1 MKHVLRVVVPAALSA
16 LLLWAVYPPM
26 GEVCALAFAL
36 VPLLVASR
44 LGTPKRAAQAWFLGG
59 FLFWFATLAWMPA
72 IVKNDGPLPLVVL
85 GWAGLAALCA
95 GYFALFGW
103 LCARAWS
110 RLSSVRCPASTAR
123 AGDRLASVRRPASSV
138 CAESCLA
145 DARQPASPVRKLL
158 LILFVEPVLWAGIE
172 WVRSWLF
179 TGFAWNFLGTALGQ
193 VPSLAAP
200 ARLGG
205 VYLVSALVVLLNGV
219 FATLACR
226 LWAQMRP
233 QAAGEEGAGAS
244 GAAQD
249 GGRLAVWR
257 LAFGGR
263 WGRMCETAL
272 PLGLILLAFGLANLS
287 LMSFS
292 SGGAGALREESSV
305 LALRVAL
312 VQRNAPCIF
321 ARRERAEDPYEA
333 FGRLLAVAS
342 AARPDLVVWAESAMA
357 EFGRL
362 DSDGA
367 RRAALFVSRKA
378 GGASLLAGGDWVYR
392 VQEGGEEARRVWNAA
407 ALYTPAGTNVALQV
421 YGKQHLVPFGEYIPF
436 DKWIPPLQRLSPVG
450 VSIWPGEAKTLRLRL
465 NREEGAASPTVAL
478 APLICYEDTDPV
490 LSRRAAR
497 LGAQAIVLITNDSWF
512 SHSQEPVQHAWQ
524 AVLRAIETGLP
535 VVRAGNSG
543 VTGVVYPSG
552 RTRWLEDGEGRPLVD
567 AAGTMVESVSV
578 VASPA
583 LTPYV
588 RLGDWPLAALFAAC
602 LALVFYNPKKEC
614 P

>member
-1 MKHVLRVVVPAALSA
+1 MKHALSVFVPAVLSA

-36 VPLLVASR
+36 VPLLVVSR

-72 IVKNDGPLPLVVL
+72 IVKNNGPLPLVVL
-85 GWAGLAALCA
+85 GWMGLAALCA

-103 LCARAWS
+103 LSARAWR
-110 RLSSVRCPASTAR
+110 RLSAP
-123 AGDRLASVRRPASSV
+123 RRPAFT
-138 CAESCLA
+138 
-145 DARQPASPVRKLL
+145 VRKLL
-158 LILFVEPVLWAGIE
+158 LVLFAEPVLWAGIE

-193 VPSLAAP
+193 IPSLAAP

-219 FATLACR
+219 FATLVCR

-233 QAAGEEGAGAS
+233 QRTGDA
-244 GAAQD
+244 D
-249 GGRLAVWR
+249 GRLEVWR
-257 LAFGGR
+257 LAFGNR

-272 PLGLILLAFGLANLS
+272 PLGLILLAFGLSNLS
-287 LMSFS
+287 LMSFFS
-292 SGGAGALREESSV
+292 PGGTGALREESSV

-321 ARRERAEDPYEA
+321 ARRDGAQDPYEV
-333 FGRLLAVAS
+333 FDRLLAVAS
-342 AARPDLVVWAESAMA
+342 AARPDLVVWAESAMS
-357 EFGRL
+357 EFGHL
-362 DSDGA
+362 GSDNA
-367 RRAALFVSRKA
+367 RHAALAFARQT
-378 GGASLLAGGDWVYR
+378 GGASLLAGGDWWYR
-392 VQEGGEEARRVWNAA
+392 VQDGEKEVRRVWNAA
-407 ALYTPAGTNVALQV
+407 ALYTPTATNVALQV

-450 VSIWPGEAKTLRLRL
+450 VSIWPGEAKVLRLRL
-465 NREEGAASPTVAL
+465 NREEGATVAL

-490 LSRRAAR
+490 LARRAAR

-535 VVRAGNSG
+535 VVRVGNSG
-543 VTGVVYPSG
+543 VTGIIFPSG
-552 RTRWLEDGEGRPLVD
+552 RTRWLEDGDGRPLVD
-567 AAGTMVESVSV
+567 AAGTMVESVPV
-578 VASPA
+578 VASPD

-588 RLGDWPLAALFAAC
+588 RFGDGPLAVLFAVC
-602 LALVFYNPKKEC
+602 LCFVCYNPKKEC

>member
-1 MKHVLRVVVPAALSA
+1 MKHALSVFVPAVLSA

-36 VPLLVASR
+36 VPLLVVSR

-72 IVKNDGPLPLVVL
+72 IVKNNGPLPLVVL
-85 GWAGLAALCA
+85 GWMGLAALCA

-103 LCARAWS
+103 LSARAWR
-110 RLSSVRCPASTAR
+110 RLSAP
-123 AGDRLASVRRPASSV
+123 RRPAS
-138 CAESCLA
+138 
-145 DARQPASPVRKLL
+145 PIHKLL
-158 LILFVEPVLWAGIE
+158 LLLFAEPVLWAGIE

-193 VPSLAAP
+193 IPSLAAP

-226 LWAQMRP
+226 FWAQMRP
-233 QAAGEEGAGAS
+233 QRTGDA
-244 GAAQD
+244 D
-249 GGRLAVWR
+249 GRLEVWR
-257 LAFGGR
+257 LAFGNR

-272 PLGLILLAFGLANLS
+272 PLGLILLAFGLSNLS
-287 LMSFS
+287 LMSFFS
-292 SGGAGALREESSV
+292 PGGTGALREESSV

-321 ARRERAEDPYEA
+321 ARRDGAQDPYEV
-333 FGRLLAVAS
+333 FDRLLAVAS
-342 AARPDLVVWAESAMA
+342 AARPDLVVWAESAMS
-357 EFGRL
+357 EFGYL
-362 DSDGA
+362 GSDGA
-367 RRAALFVSRKA
+367 RHAALFFARKT
-378 GGASLLAGGDWVYR
+378 GGASLLAGGDWWYR
-392 VQEGGEEARRVWNAA
+392 VQDGEKEVRRVWNAA
-407 ALYTPAGTNVALQV
+407 ALYTPTATNVALQV

-450 VSIWPGEAKTLRLRL
+450 VSIWPGEAKVLRLRL
-465 NREEGAASPTVAL
+465 NREEGATVAL

-490 LSRRAAR
+490 LARRAAR

-535 VVRAGNSG
+535 VVRVGNSG
-543 VTGVVYPSG
+543 VTGIIFPSG
-552 RTRWLEDGEGRPLVD
+552 RTRWLEDGDGRPLVD
-567 AAGTMVESVSV
+567 AAGTMVESVPV
-578 VASPA
+578 VASPD

-588 RLGDWPLAALFAAC
+588 RFGDGPLAVLFAVC
-602 LALVFYNPKKEC
+602 LCFVCYTPKKEC